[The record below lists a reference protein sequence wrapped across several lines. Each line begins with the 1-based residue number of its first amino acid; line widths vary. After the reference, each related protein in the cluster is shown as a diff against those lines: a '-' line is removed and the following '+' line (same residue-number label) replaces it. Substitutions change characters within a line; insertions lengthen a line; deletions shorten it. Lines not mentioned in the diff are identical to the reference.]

1 MLLFNMSSNSPIYHF
16 QASCLKIACPFTSL
30 MVGDRCVPIIEKVR
44 GANFQ
49 YRIDFVIGQSDKQ
62 IPSYDELLYETQR
75 LVYGDNIEYE
85 TICESITIRSRIDED
100 YLVVETLLSR
110 TMGVSTSIRE
120 EYERLKNLIETKNQE
135 YVAESIPYRVR
146 LGSSLASLLDL
157 NRTMFVAYEIGEC
170 NNRVALDELQFC
182 RFVVVKDL
190 DFDFFDGD
198 IKEHEYLPVAD
209 LFGELNIY
217 MCEYVYVQKMLEHS
231 GKYFTTSSGMQYWS
245 NVIAT
250 MLISVFGLYL

>member
-1 MLLFNMSSNSPIYHF
+1 
-16 QASCLKIACPFTSL
+16 
-30 MVGDRCVPIIEKVR
+30 
-44 GANFQ
+44 
-49 YRIDFVIGQSDKQ
+49 
-62 IPSYDELLYETQR
+62 
-75 LVYGDNIEYE
+75 
-85 TICESITIRSRIDED
+85 
-100 YLVVETLLSR
+100 
-110 TMGVSTSIRE
+110 
-120 EYERLKNLIETKNQE
+120 
-135 YVAESIPYRVR
+135 
-146 LGSSLASLLDL
+146 
-157 NRTMFVAYEIGEC
+157 MFVAYEIGEC